1 MKEADVDDD
10 DVVAG
15 PIILPPAV
23 TAIFEFVIL
32 WFLSLCSF
40 SSFFESKNKPQTV
53 HLEILLVILVC
64 CLLIR
69 DGLLIQ

>member
-1 MKEADVDDD
+1 MKEADVDD

-32 WFLSLCSF
+32 
-40 SSFFESKNKPQTV
+40 
-53 HLEILLVILVC
+53 
-64 CLLIR
+64 
-69 DGLLIQ
+69 